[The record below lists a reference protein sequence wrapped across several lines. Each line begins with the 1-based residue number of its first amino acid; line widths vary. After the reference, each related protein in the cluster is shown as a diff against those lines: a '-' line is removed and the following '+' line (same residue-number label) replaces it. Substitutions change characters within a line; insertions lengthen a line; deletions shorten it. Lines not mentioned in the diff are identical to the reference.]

1 MFQIGQF
8 YLLDDA
14 LRLGLDGGG
23 GWPGPSPPI
32 KCGEAPPSRQFG
44 PPAWSPLK
52 FPEKIEYVLQ
62 WL

>member
-1 MFQIGQF
+1 MFQIWPF

-44 PPAWSPLK
+44 PPA
-52 FPEKIEYVLQ
+52 
-62 WL
+62 